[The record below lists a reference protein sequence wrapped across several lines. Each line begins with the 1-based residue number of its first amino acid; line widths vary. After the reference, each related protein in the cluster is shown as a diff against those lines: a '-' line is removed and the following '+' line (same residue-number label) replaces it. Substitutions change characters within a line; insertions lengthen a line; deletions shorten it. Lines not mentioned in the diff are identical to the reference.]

1 MPAYKSEN
9 PNPTT
14 LIAKMTKVCPYY
26 VGKYVEWYLTPPDE
40 RQSWDDLCKCDNHF
54 QNKSGENRTEKF
66 CKENWLV
73 REDSQAAIK
82 IYMKHKQTVNTM
94 KIYQKMLDK
103 ALSGDVQA
111 AKYIQDFHA
120 SKFFEDEQDEIN
132 DFLNTVNIP
141 KLKKTRG

>member
-73 REDSQAAIK
+73 REDAQAAIK
-82 IYMKHKQTVNTM
+82 IYMKHMQTVNTSRSFLISSM
-94 KIYQKMLDK
+94 VVRCLRTNINN
-103 ALSGDVQA
+103 LSSL
-111 AKYIQDFHA
+111 IRQDMVA
-120 SKFFEDEQDEIN
+120 RCS
-132 DFLNTVNIP
+132 LRMSMMR
-141 KLKKTRG
+141 KKS